1 MQEDTDGGEE
11 EVRIFRSV
19 SADSNIC
26 WEGEEY
32 QAGDLLLP
40 GGQLIDAAAVAVGG
54 WSRLPN
60 ADSPAAGESGHSLH
74 RR

>member
-40 GGQLIDAAAVAVGG
+40 GRQ
-54 WSRLPN
+54 RLMQQPLQWRLE
-60 ADSPAAGESGHSLH
+60 PATEC
-74 RR
+74 